1 MITAYL
7 VGIPAYYEG
16 EDIEIRYSIHRG
28 DEVICKKSFY
38 QDFVKPAVV
47 GLKAFIAL
55 LEELQNIEADQ
66 FTIIINDPALN
77 ELLRGTSTTKNG
89 EVLKVSS
96 LARRKLQ
103 RFTKEI
109 SIQDVSTDYSQIV
122 KWDEAISNK

>member
-7 VGIPAYYEG
+7 AGIPAYYEG
-16 EDIEIRYSIHRG
+16 EDIEIRYNIRRG

-38 QDFVKPAVV
+38 QDFAKPVVV

-55 LEELQNIEADQ
+55 LEELQKIEADK

-109 SIQDVSTDYSQIV
+109 SIQDVSTDYNEIV
-122 KWDEAISNK
+122 KWDEAITNK